1 MLKKVY
7 NSSTNFYCL
16 LNIPLKLAWYI
27 SIHKSQGLSLTKV
40 EVNLEKAFGYGMVY
54 VALSR
59 ASSIQG
65 LRIRG
70 FDTRKIKVNNE
81 VIKADKRG
89 YRGCNTWIDR
99 DKLKRLHIK
108 SDNPNFKCKFCD
120 GSSIEC
126 EELSSSNGYN
136 SSSNK
141 RAYESDNTP
150 GVYVLRLRDDKYYV
164 GQSDNKRRRIGE
176 HRECRG
182 EGTEF
187 TKKHAVVEEIKPLT
201 ETMTDLNLW
210 ELKET
215 LTRMKVQQEQHLKR
229 KHELNSLQE
238 HHQEHGIHSVR
249 GSRWCQLVLQQNHIE
264 DIKNYMETILNLCYR
279 CLSDSH
285 YANECIASQEHF
297 L

>member
-1 MLKKVY
+1 
-7 NSSTNFYCL
+7 
-16 LNIPLKLAWYI
+16 
-27 SIHKSQGLSLTKV
+27 
-40 EVNLEKAFGYGMVY
+40 
-54 VALSR
+54 
-59 ASSIQG
+59 
-65 LRIRG
+65 
-70 FDTRKIKVNNE
+70 VNNE

-176 HRECRG
+176 HREGRG

-187 TKKHAVVEEIKPLT
+187 TKKHAVVEEIEPLT
-201 ETMTDLNLW
+201 ETMTNLNSW

-215 LTRMKVQQEQHLKR
+215 LTRMK
-229 KHELNSLQE
+229 
-238 HHQEHGIHSVR
+238 EHGIENVR
-249 GSRWCQLVLQQNHIE
+249 GSRWWQLVLQQN
-264 DIKNYMETILNLCYR
+264 DIDGIKKEMVTYFTHLLSCLTHSLTSLLTYLLTYLRYSRTQASILDLCYH
-279 CLSDSH
+279 CLSASH